1 MNAEIAAHFGHLEQ
15 SLLDSDAVSS
25 YVIIRRQVTPADGKV
40 RIRARLKDGGSL
52 ELFEYVALEAGGQVV
67 RLKYSYHWQNAEGVL
82 IRRWDAVPHHPQLP
96 YAPHHVHMPDNS
108 VEGVAEPPDA
118 IAVLAY
124 IEAELRQG

>member
-1 MNAEIAAHFGHLEQ
+1 MNPEIAAHFGHLEQ
-15 SLLDSDAVSS
+15 RLLDSDAVSS

-40 RIRARLKDGGSL
+40 RFRARLKDGGAL

-96 YAPHHVHMPDNS
+96 YTPHHVHMPDGS

-118 IAVLAY
+118 MAVLAHV
-124 IEAELRQG
+124 EAELRQE